1 MITACGNLCERCS
14 EDGKCLEC
22 QESTKSVKLG
32 SRLRCLP
39 KLTLKGRSLLSFAE
53 LSPFLFSH
61 QFHFDFFLDLFVVD
75 RLFLSSSNCCQTM
88 ENQTTTTIIIIII
101 IIIMTIIM
109 VRIKCL
115 IAAVSFRRPNQ
126 LENCFNISCFRFIT
140 P

>member
-22 QESTKSVKLG
+22 QESTKSLKFS

-39 KLTLKGRSLLSFAE
+39 TLTLKGRSLLFFAE

-61 QFHFDFFLDLFVVD
+61 FTSIFLDLFVVD
-75 RLFLSSSNCCQTM
+75 RLFLSSSNCCQTR
-88 ENQTTTTIIIIII
+88 ENQTTTTTIIIIII
-101 IIIMTIIM
+101 IIIII
-109 VRIKCL
+109 VRIKYL
-115 IAAVSFRRPNQ
+115 IASVSYRRPNQ
-126 LENCFNISCFRFIT
+126 LGNCFNIPCFRCIT